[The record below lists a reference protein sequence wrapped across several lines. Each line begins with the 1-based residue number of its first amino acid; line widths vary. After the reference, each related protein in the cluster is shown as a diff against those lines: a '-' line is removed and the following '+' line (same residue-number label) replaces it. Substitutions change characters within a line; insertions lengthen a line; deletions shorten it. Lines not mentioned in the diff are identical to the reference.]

1 MMNQQT
7 IHVVHEK
14 RGCSPLAIVLAG
26 CGTVLL
32 LGIIS
37 IVVVVFLGYRWTVQK
52 ADEFAT
58 KYEAKGYQHVS
69 GQMIEENQPID
80 SPRVYTAQVVI
91 IREDV
96 EADIA
101 IMSQSAEIHGT
112 VHGDIDFLGQL
123 LVIHPDAVVTG
134 NIRVEMGQVIQIQG
148 TVEGEVTGSWQVL
161 NWPGKPAPDDA
172 DDPSGGS
179 DDAADDAPDVAA
191 DDAPDVAAEVEPEE
205 ESAVDAASPAGL

>member
-1 MMNQQT
+1 MNQQT

-32 LGIIS
+32 LGVIS

-58 KYEAKGYQHVS
+58 KYEEKGYHHVS
-69 GQMIEENQPID
+69 GQMIDETRPID
-80 SPRVYTAQVVI
+80 SSRVYTAQIVI
-91 IREDV
+91 IRGDV

-101 IMSQSAEIHGT
+101 IMSQSAEIHGA

-123 LVIHPDAVVTG
+123 LIIKPDAVVTG
-134 NIRVEMGQVIQIQG
+134 DVRVEMGQVIQIQG
-148 TVEGEVTGSWQVL
+148 TVEGEVTGNYQVL
-161 NWPGKPAPDDA
+161 DWPGKPAPDVA
-172 DDPSGGS
+172 DDPQGGS
-179 DDAADDAPDVAA
+179 DAAADA
-191 DDAPDVAAEVEPEE
+191 APDVAAEAEPEE
-205 ESAVDAASPAGL
+205 ESAVDAASPPGL